1 MAQVIE
7 QPEIF
12 QQILI
17 HRAGGGNLIGQSP
30 HGNTRMI
37 VTLGDQLPHLGQRVF
52 PAILHVLSDIGDL
65 CPHHNAV
72 LVAQII
78 EFLSVLVMRQPQ
90 SVGTQLPDDGHIR
103 RMILPGQRV
112 ALSLPVLVTADA
124 PQRIAAAIE
133 EEAFPGIASKLPAA
147 EAGAGFIPAFQL
159 SCRRIQIGIVH
170 TIPQVDI
177 FNDKF
182 RLSVAVFRGYG
193 FAFAMHGHG
202 DS

>member
-1 MAQVIE
+1 MIFIKELVRLFQIAQIPAEVQIVAVNIRNLQDRAVRFQHEHVRHRGEAGAIHAVAQVIE
-7 QPEIF
+7 QPMVF
-12 QQILI
+12 QQVLI
-17 HRAGGGNLIGQSP
+17 HRAGGVGQSP

-133 EEAFPGIASKLPAA
+133 EEGGRSLSGDRIETPGSRS
-147 EAGAGFIPAFQL
+147 GQ
-159 SCRRIQIGIVH
+159 
-170 TIPQVDI
+170 
-177 FNDKF
+177 
-182 RLSVAVFRGYG
+182 
-193 FAFAMHGHG
+193 
-202 DS
+202 